1 MATEEENIQNTPSS
15 PKNVNSEF
23 NKRVSM
29 GNHPDPSA
37 KRNVGPG
44 GQLERSGQK
53 DKLENLHIQG
63 NEITGYGASD
73 TSKSV
78 EYLAQG
84 PGFEFE
90 GSDTAMDD
98 DLNGIRSNDQ
108 PLGAKKTKPDDSD
121 HSRT

>member
-15 PKNVNSEF
+15 AKNVNSDF

-37 KRNVGPG
+37 KRNIGPD
-44 GQLERSGQK
+44 GQTERSGQK
-53 DKLENLHIQG
+53 DKLENMHIKG
-63 NEITGYGASD
+63 NETTGYGASD

-90 GSDTAMDD
+90 GSDTAMND
-98 DLNGIRSNDQ
+98 DLNGIRSKDQ
-108 PLGAKKTKPDDSD
+108 PLGETNTEETDSD
-121 HSRT
+121 RSRT